1 MKIIVKLKI
10 NVNIMNKIYIYE
22 AVTILKDK
30 IFKNTIVDHVRLTRP
45 EGLEEHIP
53 NVGDIVNL
61 YSPRCI
67 YHITRKIV
75 GKLGDYIYIVDSE
88 PVNGINCNI
97 KIENLKEEG
106 IECLLDLPKY
116 VNSEIEELLSLT
128 NENVN
133 LNEPLCLCFD
143 NINKDGF
150 EEVFKYIIKEQAIK
164 SIKNQIKDNYVWVE
178 PSHGWNIEV
187 YTNEPT
193 IQEVIDKEVNPDDIR
208 YYKFKGIIEKEVHLY
223 RICIRT
229 NIYKA

>member
-1 MKIIVKLKI
+1 
-10 NVNIMNKIYIYE
+10 MNKIYIYE
-22 AVTILKDK
+22 SDTILKDMV
-30 IFKNTIVDHVRLTRP
+30 FKNTIVNHVRLTRP

-61 YSPRCI
+61 YPPRCT

-75 GKLGDYIYIVDSE
+75 GKLGDDIYVVDTK
-88 PVNGINCNI
+88 PVNGIKCDI

-106 IECLLDLPKY
+106 LECLFDLPKY
-116 VNSEIEELLSLT
+116 VYSEIEDSLSIT
-128 NENVN
+128 KENVN
-133 LNEPLCLCFD
+133 LNDPLCLHFD

-150 EEVFKYIIKEQAIK
+150 IFEDFFKYIIKPQAIE
-164 SIKNQIKDNYVWVE
+164 SIKNKIKDNYVWIE
-178 PSHGWNIEV
+178 PSQSWDIEV

-193 IQEVIDKEVNPDDIR
+193 IQEVIDKEVNPDDNR
-208 YYKFKGIIEKEVHLY
+208 FYKFKGIIEKEVHLY

>member
-1 MKIIVKLKI
+1 
-10 NVNIMNKIYIYE
+10 MNKIYIYE
-22 AVTILKDK
+22 SDTILKDMV
-30 IFKNTIVDHVRLTRP
+30 FKNTIVNHVRLTRP

-61 YSPRCI
+61 YPPRCT

-75 GKLGDYIYIVDSE
+75 GKLGDDIYVVDTK
-88 PVNGINCNI
+88 PVNGIKCDI

-106 IECLLDLPKY
+106 LECLFDLPKY
-116 VNSEIEELLSLT
+116 VYSEIEDSLSIT
-128 NENVN
+128 KENVN
-133 LNEPLCLCFD
+133 LNDPLCLRFD

-150 EEVFKYIIKEQAIK
+150 IFEDFFKYIIKPQAIE
-164 SIKNQIKDNYVWVE
+164 SIKNKIKDNYVWIE
-178 PSHGWNIEV
+178 PSQSWDIEV

-193 IQEVIDKEVNPDDIR
+193 IQEVIDKEVNPDDNR
-208 YYKFKGIIEKEVHLY
+208 FYKFKGIIEKEVHLY

>member
-1 MKIIVKLKI
+1 MS
-10 NVNIMNKIYIYE
+10 
-22 AVTILKDK
+22 TFFSGTDQQ
-30 IFKNTIVDHVRLTRP
+30 T
-45 EGLEEHIP
+45 
-53 NVGDIVNL
+53 
-61 YSPRCI
+61 
-67 YHITRKIV
+67 
-75 GKLGDYIYIVDSE
+75 
-88 PVNGINCNI
+88 
-97 KIENLKEEG
+97 LKEEG

-116 VNSEIEELLSLT
+116 VNSEIKELLSLT

-133 LNEPLCLCFD
+133 LNEPLCLCFN
-143 NINKDGF
+143 NIHKDGF
-150 EEVFKYIIKEQAIK
+150 KEVFKYIIKEQAIK
-164 SIKNQIKDNYVWVE
+164 SVENQIEENYVWVE